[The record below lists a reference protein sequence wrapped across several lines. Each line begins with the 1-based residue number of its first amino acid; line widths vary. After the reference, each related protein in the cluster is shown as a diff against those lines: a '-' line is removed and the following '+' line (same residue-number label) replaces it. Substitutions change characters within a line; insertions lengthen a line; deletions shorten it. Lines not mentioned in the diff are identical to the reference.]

1 MEKELEIKSKRKT
14 INTLLS
20 IIFILSGITG
30 GLVYADR
37 IDYQYTPKEKKEEQ
51 FPENISL
58 IFGEY
63 GIYKAILDSKEQK
76 WTVGI
81 WEDTL
86 ISAGAKN
93 ISDLQKE
100 GGVIIFEMPWNGHI
114 NSNAG
119 EIYVNGKLWNNGNP
133 AVSNKGDSN
142 ISKGDEI
149 EIRYGK
155 DNQSAGFQVWFE

>member
-1 MEKELEIKSKRKT
+1 MKKELEIKKKT
-14 INTLLS
+14 IHTLLS
-20 IIFILSGITG
+20 IIFILMGIAG
-30 GLVYADR
+30 GLIYADHIGYR
-37 IDYQYTPKEKKEEQ
+37 YVHKSKAEEQ
-51 FPENISL
+51 IPENIS
-58 IFGEY
+58 ISY
-63 GIYKAILDSKEQK
+63 GDYGTYKAIYDTQENK